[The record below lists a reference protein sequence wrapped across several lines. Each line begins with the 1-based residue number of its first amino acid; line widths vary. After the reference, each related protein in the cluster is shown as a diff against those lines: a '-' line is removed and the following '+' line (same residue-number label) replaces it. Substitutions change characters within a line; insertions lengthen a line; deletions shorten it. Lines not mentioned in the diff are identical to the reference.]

1 MASKTKRDLLT
12 SLGSQIGYKLIG
24 FLTVALLARHLDKDD
39 YGRLTMS
46 LSLCAAAVLFT
57 DLGLSSD
64 LVRKVAVKPSR
75 IQALLTTTLST
86 RVPLVFA
93 FVVCINVVVAIVK
106 PDLLPVVAGI
116 SVYTALKDL
125 QRTYSSAFTGL
136 RRIKRSIASFS
147 SGIIVILT
155 GVALASYLDLP
166 KTWVLVAYVAGG
178 ATMLLVGATLFSG
191 IHGSIRPTFSWNIIR
206 NNAFRAFGLFA
217 LSGLSYVH
225 YALDTITLGFLSTYQ
240 EVANY
245 EVASRLY
252 EASQFAIRP
261 VTLIMFPI
269 SAKLVSDGSWLQ
281 FRSLLNR
288 MFLASAGIGIFA
300 WLITLALAGQILSF
314 IYSAAYANSAPILQL
329 LFGATPFL
337 YIATVGLF
345 VSASQNRESF
355 ACIIVLSA
363 ILVKILANLWAIPN
377 YGPYGAAV
385 VNLATQASMAIVL
398 CIDAYRAIPKVV
410 ISNR

>member
-1 MASKTKRDLLT
+1 MASKTKRDLAT

-46 LSLCAAAVLFT
+46 LSLCAAVVLIT
-57 DLGLSSD
+57 DLGLSAD

-75 IQALLTTTLST
+75 VHALLTTTLST
-86 RVPLVFA
+86 RVPLVVV
-93 FVVCINVVVAIVK
+93 FVVFINVVVAIVK
-106 PDLLPVVAGI
+106 PDLLPVVALI
-116 SVYTALKDL
+116 SIYTALKDL

-147 SGIIVILT
+147 SGILVILI
-155 GVALASYLDLP
+155 GVALANYLDLA
-166 KTWVLVAYVAGG
+166 KTWILAAYVAGG
-178 ATMLLVGATLFSG
+178 ATMLSLGAILFRR
-191 IHGSIRPTFSWNIIR
+191 IHGPIRITLSWNTIR
-206 NNAFRAFGLFA
+206 ANTFRAFGLFA
-217 LSGLSYVH
+217 LTGLSYVH
-225 YALDTITLGFLSTYQ
+225 YALDTISLGFLSTYQ

-269 SAKLVSDGSWLQ
+269 SAKLVSDGSWQ
-281 FRSLLNR
+281 RFRSLLNR
-288 MFLASAGIGIFA
+288 MLLASAGIGIFA
-300 WLITLALAGQILSF
+300 WLVTLALAGQILSF
-314 IYSAAYANSAPILQL
+314 IYSEAYTDSASILQL

-345 VSASQNRESF
+345 ISASQNRERF
-355 ACIIVLSA
+355 ACLIVLIA
-363 ILVKILANLWAIPN
+363 IVVKILANVWVIPN
-377 YGPYGAAV
+377 YGPYGTAV
-385 VNLATQASMAIVL
+385 VNLITQSAIAIAL
-398 CIDAYRAIPKVV
+398 CIDAYRAIPKTVP
-410 ISNR
+410 STS